1 MTNAEAA
8 RAFDELADLLEI
20 KGEDSFRVNTYR
32 RVARTLGDLAVEL
45 TDVAARG
52 ELAALPGIG
61 KASAEKIEEL
71 LRTGKLALRDEIT
84 REVPATLLELLQV
97 QGLGPKKA
105 ALLWRERGVTSLAQ
119 LKQCIES
126 GGLADLR
133 GFGKKSIDSIRQGIS
148 FVESSAGRSRLGWAW
163 GVAQRVAEALR
174 GIPGVTRVEPAGSLR
189 RGCETVGD
197 LDLLCIADDG
207 AAVVDA
213 FTRIAG
219 VEAVLAHGPTKGS
232 IRLTPEAGRS
242 IQVDLR
248 VVPAE
253 SFGAAWQYFTG
264 SKQHNV
270 RLRERAVKRGWTL
283 NEYGLSESDGGRVI
297 ASRTEE
303 EIYKALR
310 LPWVPPELRED
321 RGELELTEAPTD
333 LLTLEMIR
341 GDLHM
346 HTTASDGKATIAE
359 MAQRA
364 IARGY
369 QYIAITDHSQSSAV
383 AGGLKPDRLL
393 EHIADVRRVARDF
406 PQLTLLAGAEVD
418 ILSDRLDY
426 PDELLAQLDWVVASI
441 HFGMG
446 HDIEANTRRALM
458 AIENPYVNVL
468 AHPTGR
474 LINKRE
480 AMPLDIDAISRA
492 AARTGT
498 ALEINASAYRLDLR
512 DVHARLA
519 RDNGATLCIDT
530 DAHAVEQLDQMRFG
544 VLTARRGWLRRQDV
558 LNTRTIDEVRAFV
571 AAKRAAAGGR

>member
-8 RAFDELADLLEI
+8 RAFEEIADLMEI
-20 KGEDSFRVNTYR
+20 KGEEPFRVNSYR
-32 RVARTLGDLAVEL
+32 RVARTLEDLAVEL

-52 ELAALPGIG
+52 ELASLPGVG
-61 KASAEKIEEL
+61 KASAEKLDEL
-71 LRTGKLALRDEIT
+71 LRTGRIALRDELT
-84 REVPATLLELLQV
+84 REVPATVLELLRV
-97 QGLGPKKA
+97 PGLGPKKA
-105 ALLWRERGVTSLAQ
+105 ALLWRERGVTSLAE
-119 LKQCIES
+119 LKSCIES
-126 GGLADLR
+126 GRLADLR
-133 GFGKKSIDSIRQGIS
+133 GFGKKSIDQIRQGIS
-148 FVESSAGRSRLGWAW
+148 FIESSAGRARLGWAW
-163 GVAQRVAEALR
+163 SVAERVADELR
-174 GIPGVTRVEPAGSLR
+174 RIPGVARVEQAGSLR

-213 FTRIAG
+213 FTKITG

-232 IRLTPEAGRS
+232 IRLTPEAGKS

-248 VVPAE
+248 VVPAD

-283 NEYGLSESDGGRVI
+283 NEYGLTEGERVL
-297 ASRTEE
+297 ASRSEQ
-303 EIYKALR
+303 EIYAALG
-310 LPWVPPELRED
+310 LPWIPPELRED
-321 RGELELTEAPTD
+321 RGELDLTEVPPD
-333 LLTLEMIR
+333 LLSLDMIR

-346 HTTASDGKATIAE
+346 HTTASDGRASIAE
-359 MAQRA
+359 MAQA
-364 IARGY
+364 ALQRGY

-393 EHIADVRRVARDF
+393 QHIADVRRVARDF
-406 PQLTLLAGAEVD
+406 PKLTLLAGAEVD

-446 HDIEANTRRALM
+446 HDIEANTRRALL
-458 AIENPYVNVL
+458 AIQSPYVNVL

-480 AMPLDIDAISRA
+480 AMPLDIDAVSRA

-519 RDNGATLCIDT
+519 RDNGATICIDT

-544 VLTARRGWLRRQDV
+544 VLTARRAWLRRDDV
-558 LNTRTIDEVRAFV
+558 LNTRPIEAIRAFV
-571 AAKRAAAGGR
+571 TARRPRA